1 MKNLADKADLA
12 DMCPTMGILCML
24 VLERLVW
31 WVPFC
36 LLHQGEP
43 LPDQQQQLDS
53 YLYLMFSCPR
63 TTGLVGPLLP
73 PPPGGATARPAAAAS
88 QVRRYRYWYRD
99 SCTRTQTVFLVMI

>member
-43 LPDQQQQLDS
+43 QPDQQQQLARS
-53 YLYLMFSCPR
+53 EG
-63 TTGLVGPLLP
+63 TGTGIETAV
-73 PPPGGATARPAAAAS
+73 PGLKLCF
-88 QVRRYRYWYRD
+88 W
-99 SCTRTQTVFLVMI
+99 